1 MADDQDQDKQFQNQ
15 SQKIH
20 ICLSSNDAEKYA
32 SMEVAQA
39 QIWTVINIHEVSTL
53 SPVRPHWRHCRLS
66 VRHRLLILSPECRKS
81 LRHSTLSP
89 VCTGLKMRSSCL
101 NDLAAY
107 NIDVFLRQY
116 GCESWTLKSTDEDRI
131 KSSLY

>member
-53 SPVRPHWRHCRLS
+53 SPVRPHWRQYTGDIVAFPFDIGYWFCR
-66 VRHRLLILSPECRKS
+66 RLNVESRFDSRLCRQCV
-81 LRHSTLSP
+81 P
-89 VCTGLKMRSSCL
+89 GLK
-101 NDLAAY
+101 
-107 NIDVFLRQY
+107 
-116 GCESWTLKSTDEDRI
+116 
-131 KSSLY
+131 